1 LRRKSG
7 VIVWLVIVIAIP
19 ALFLTWQY
27 VDYLSASRVLP
38 PGMSMA
44 GVAVEGLTREQALS
58 ALEVAFAKPLEITY
72 QGQGLSLAPDSVE
85 LRYNVEETAANLDE
99 ALAARSG
106 LDAFIAHVLR
116 RPSEPVDVPV
126 AVVFSEE
133 RLAGFLARVAMQYDQ
148 PPQPPVPL
156 PASLT
161 FRPGQPGYELDIE
174 RSRVRLAAALLSA
187 AEQQVELV
195 VRTEEAPPLEIGVLE
210 QLLQSLVDDHAGLI
224 PGIFVKDLQTG
235 AELEINAGV
244 AYAGLSVLKIVV
256 LEETYRVLDA
266 PLDPEVTDWL
276 SNTLGVA
283 SSNFQANLLLRDI
296 IGGGD
301 GYRGAENLTG
311 SVNYLGLRNT
321 FMAAPYDEVGA
332 LTIVTQANSR
342 TDVTTEPDPYMQTT
356 PLDIGMLLEMIY
368 QCSRGGGALMVAY
381 PGAFTADECSQMI
394 EWLAQNRIDSMV
406 EAGVPPGTVVAH
418 KHGFTGDTH
427 ADASLVLSPGG
438 DFVLVVY
445 LYRPEWLEWEES
457 SPLIADIATATYNY
471 FNPVQ

>member
-1 LRRKSG
+1 
-7 VIVWLVIVIAIP
+7 
-19 ALFLTWQY
+19 
-27 VDYLSASRVLP
+27 
-38 PGMSMA
+38 
-44 GVAVEGLTREQALS
+44 
-58 ALEVAFAKPLEITY
+58 
-72 QGQGLSLAPDSVE
+72 
-85 LRYNVEETAANLDE
+85 VEETAANLDE

-106 LDAFIAHVLR
+106 LDAFIAHVLH